1 MSTRRQPGATEVE
14 PLTEDG
20 VYQAVRDAV
29 QRENLGRRIHPH
41 LLRSS
46 AITDWR
52 WETGPI
58 YPGNMPDAMIDEEI
72 FRLVLAWAAD
82 QPYTK
87 ARGLTV
93 WEISDRLAHRVVIP
107 AVKRLHQAGLIE
119 VSDDATVVLGL
130 TAKGKASAAR

>member
-1 MSTRRQPGATEVE
+1 
-14 PLTEDG
+14 
-20 VYQAVRDAV
+20 
-29 QRENLGRRIHPH
+29 
-41 LLRSS
+41 
-46 AITDWR
+46 
-52 WETGPI
+52 
-58 YPGNMPDAMIDEEI
+58 MPDAMIEEEI

-82 QPYTK
+82 QQYTK

>member
-1 MSTRRQPGATEVE
+1 
-14 PLTEDG
+14 
-20 VYQAVRDAV
+20 
-29 QRENLGRRIHPH
+29 
-41 LLRSS
+41 
-46 AITDWR
+46 
-52 WETGPI
+52 
-58 YPGNMPDAMIDEEI
+58 MPDAMIEEEI